1 MEIPSAGK
9 MTVGTKKLT
18 AAVVEAARNIDK
30 TGDKTEQRL
39 FCFGSINAKP
49 RGPWRQYFFI
59 KPK

>member
-1 MEIPSAGK
+1 M
-9 MTVGTKKLT
+9 GTKKLT

-30 TGDKTEQRL
+30 TGDKTEQKL